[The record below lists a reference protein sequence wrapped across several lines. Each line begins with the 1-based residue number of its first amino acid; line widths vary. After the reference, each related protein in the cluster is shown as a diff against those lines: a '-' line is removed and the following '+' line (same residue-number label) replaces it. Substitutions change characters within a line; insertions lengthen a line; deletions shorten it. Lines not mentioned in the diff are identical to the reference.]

1 MELLADNSLQLP
13 PVHAFSH
20 DKRSSPSAQHHLF
33 TTISKMEA
41 ASSPDPLAQTP
52 RRTTASSLLA
62 RFLPGVRTQHKM
74 DTQRADKVLRPKTPV
89 QYAESESS
97 SQPMETP
104 PSQRLIDLS
113 ESYEVDEIQMP
124 QSSPPQ
130 DEETTIEYAPP
141 SRSRSGLRVRKPNT
155 SLKAAENGFFQLVPA
170 RPKSSK
176 KNGAGA
182 GINGYNVTP
191 VVSKRVA
198 IRQEIASKTAK
209 YRNQFLIDKKDF
221 WLPLLPSHNYVK
233 KLVDQHEQLSPA
245 ELADLPTVTP
255 YEEIDRQPRGITAVM
270 KPYQLSGLSFM
281 VYLHRNVCPPACS
294 HLVHR

>member
-1 MELLADNSLQLP
+1 MQAP
-13 PVHAFSH
+13 
-20 DKRSSPSAQHHLF
+20 
-33 TTISKMEA
+33 
-41 ASSPDPLAQTP
+41 SSPDPLAQTQTP

-62 RFLPGVRTQHKM
+62 KFLPGVRTQHKM

-97 SQPMETP
+97 SAPTETP

-113 ESYEVDEIQMP
+113 EDYEEDEIQIP
-124 QSSPPQ
+124 QPSPPQ
-130 DEETTIEYAPP
+130 DEETIEYAPP
-141 SRSRSGLRVRKPNT
+141 SRSRAGLRTRKPNN
-155 SLKAAENGFFQLVPA
+155 SLKAAENGFYQLVPA
-170 RPKSSK
+170 RSKSSK

-182 GINGYNVTP
+182 DINGINVTP

-221 WLPLLPSHNYVK
+221 WLPLLPPYNYLK

-255 YEEIDRQPRGITAVM
+255 YAEIDRQPRGVTAVM

-281 VYLHRNVCPPACS
+281 VYLHRNVSTLHIRFEIEADYNRACLES
-294 HLVHR
+294 SATKWVSERLCRPFRSYNI